1 MSFGRRLLRNIPAPL
16 VASRLSESDRATLA
30 LWVASNPCAWSG
42 WPTYTSG
49 QDGDE
54 LRARAS
60 RLAQWGCPVKG
71 WAAAVEVDR
80 LIAAYRLEHRAIY
93 RRQMEAC
100 AW

>member
-1 MSFGRRLLRNIPAPL
+1 MSFGRRLMRNNPAPL
-16 VASRLSESDRATLA
+16 VASRLTEDDRATLA

-49 QDGDE
+49 QDGVE
-54 LRARAS
+54 LRSRAK
-60 RLAQWGCPVKG
+60 RLAEQGCPVTG

-80 LIAAYRLEHRAIY
+80 LIAAYRLEHRALY
-93 RRQMEAC
+93 RRSIEAC